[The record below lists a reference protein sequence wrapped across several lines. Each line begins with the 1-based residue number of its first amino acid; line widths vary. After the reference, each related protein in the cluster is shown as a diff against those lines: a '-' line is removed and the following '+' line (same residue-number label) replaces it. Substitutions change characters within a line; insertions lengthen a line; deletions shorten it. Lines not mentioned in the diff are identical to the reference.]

1 VEKPARLLFLGD
13 IVGDEALTCVENR
26 IPILR
31 KELGLSGW
39 WLTQKT
45 QPVDPA

>member
-1 VEKPARLLFLGD
+1 MEKPARLLFLGD

-31 KELGLSGW
+31 RELGLSG
-39 WLTQKT
+39 
-45 QPVDPA
+45 VVVNAENAAG